1 MDTTAAC
8 ACLPVVRSIWE
19 SRGMASRRRTDPCE
33 LDEVRALVRDAQAG
47 DREAF
52 ASLFRRFQS
61 FVLGCFLSTGAAYD
75 ESWDLTQETFLH
87 ALRGLHTLDLRCEV
101 RFGGWLSVIARNVA
115 RKHSIRQRD
124 SNTVQFD
131 ETCFPDVMG
140 AAGAPT
146 EDYSALA
153 QCLDLLGIELRRPVL
168 YKFFLGFPNRKIAT
182 LLTSSEATVRN
193 RLASAMVELRACL
206 ESKGASFE

>member
-1 MDTTAAC
+1 MDPFSVEK
-8 ACLPVVRSIWE
+8 LQGHDQYEWSRLE
-19 SRGMASRRRTDPCE
+19 SEFFPR
-33 LDEVRALVRDAQAG
+33 VYFYVKKQVRDHQTA
-47 DREAF
+47 E
-52 ASLFRRFQS
+52 
-61 FVLGCFLSTGAAYD
+61 
-75 ESWDLTQETFLH
+75 DLTQETFLH
-87 ALRGLHTLDLRCEV
+87 ALRGLHTLDLGREV
-101 RFGGWLSVIARNVA
+101 RFGGWLSAIARNVA
-115 RKHSIRQRD
+115 RKHSIRQRG

-140 AAGAPT
+140 AAGAQT

-193 RLASAMVELRACL
+193 RLASAMVELRACI
-206 ESKGASFE
+206 ESKGASFEKTRLVYYFCARRHGVYCN